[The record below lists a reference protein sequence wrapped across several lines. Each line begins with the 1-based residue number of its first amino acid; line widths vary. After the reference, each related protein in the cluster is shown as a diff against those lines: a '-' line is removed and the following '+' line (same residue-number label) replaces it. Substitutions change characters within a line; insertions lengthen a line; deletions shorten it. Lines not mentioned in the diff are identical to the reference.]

1 MSNDLT
7 SIIRKHALKNALDFS
22 KASAGSVV
30 GKVIAEMPDCKKD
43 MKTTMQKI
51 NEIVTE
57 VNIMPKDKIESE
69 LKNYS
74 FVEKPKEEKKGFEIP
89 NAEMGKVITRFPP
102 EPSGYPHIGH
112 AKAAFLDYEI
122 AKQFNGKFI
131 LRFDDTNPEKEEQ
144 NFVEAIKEGLTW
156 LGIKWDAET
165 YTSDNIENIYSHCT
179 GLIARG
185 NAYVCTCKQEQISEL
200 RASMKDCSCRNKSI
214 NEQEQTWDAMIKG
227 KVKEGQAI
235 LRFKG
240 DVKSLNTV
248 MRDPTLARII
258 NKKHY
263 RHAAKYKVW
272 PSYDLAVVIM
282 DALESITHPM
292 RTKEYEL
299 RDELYY
305 ALCDALGFKRPNLI
319 GFSRLEIKNA
329 PISKRLLKP
338 LVEEGKVDGWD
349 DPRLPTL
356 AGLKRR
362 GVLPEA
368 IRNFV
373 LSFGLSKVE
382 SEPTWERL
390 LVENRKLLDSI
401 AKHYF
406 FVPDPVELAI
416 DLKSEDVEYKIR
428 GQERKVKI
436 NGNIYIPKT
445 DFKSLTKDEVF
456 ALKDL
461 AFVKLEGKALKR
473 IEQNEIPEKKIQWV
487 SAADNIKCEV
497 WIPHDLLE
505 NGEYNKKSLEV
516 VKGYCESAC
525 AHIKEGETTQFERF
539 GFCRLDKKEKDKLVF
554 VYSC

>member
-7 SIIRKHALKNALDFS
+7 SIIRKHALKNALDFG
-22 KASAGSVV
+22 KANIGSVV
-30 GKVIAEMPDCKKD
+30 GKVIAEMPTCKSD
-43 MKTTMQKI
+43 MKTTMQNI
-51 NEIVTE
+51 NEIVNE
-57 VNIMPKDKIESE
+57 VNKMTKDKIESE

-74 FVEKPKEEKKGFEIP
+74 FIEKPKEEKKGFDIQ
-89 NAEMGKVITRFPP
+89 NAEMGEVITRFPP

-144 NFVEAIKEGLTW
+144 KFVEAIKEGLVW
-156 LGIKWDAET
+156 LGIKWDTET
-165 YTSDNIENIYSHCT
+165 YTSDNIESIYAHCS

-185 NAYVCTCKQEQISEL
+185 YAYICTCKQEQISEL
-200 RASMKDCSCRNKSI
+200 RTSMKECSCRNKSI
-214 NEQEQTWDAMIKG
+214 NEQEQTWDTMIQG

-240 DVKSLNTV
+240 DMKSLNTV

-258 NKKHY
+258 TKKHY
-263 RHAAKYKVW
+263 RQGTKYKVW
-272 PSYDLAVVIM
+272 PSYDLAVVVM
-282 DALESITHPM
+282 DALESITHPA

-305 ALCDALGFKRPNLI
+305 ALCVALGFKRPNLI

-368 IRNFV
+368 IRTFV

-390 LVENRKLLDSI
+390 LVENKKLLDPV

-406 FVPDPVELAI
+406 FVPDPIELSTEHKNTVSYRI
-416 DLKSEDVEYKIR
+416 KGE
-428 GQERKVKI
+428 ERKAKI
-436 NGNIYIPKT
+436 NGKIYISKS
-445 DFKSLTKDEVF
+445 DFKNLTKDEVF

-461 AFVKLEGKALKR
+461 VFVKFDGKKL
-473 IEQNEIPEKKIQWV
+473 IEVKQNEIPEKKFQWV
-487 SAADNIKCEV
+487 SASDSLKCEV

-505 NGEYNKKSLEV
+505 NGEYNKNSLEIA
-516 VKGYCESAC
+516 KGYCESAC
-525 AHIKEGETTQFERF
+525 ANIKEGEMIQFERF
-539 GFCRLDKKEKDKLVF
+539 GFCRLDKKTKGKLYF